1 MGDSIV
7 AGWYWVPV
15 FSDDHRD
22 QCNFWLV
29 GSAEGDN
36 IYVPSREGHGSATTG
51 DFLAEQ
57 WHTTATENYDPDV
70 VLLML
75 GTNDYSDPDAT
86 AAGTAAQL
94 KQIVDEIHAVN
105 ADVEIFVAIIPR
117 TNKEMAD
124 YDAALQ
130 TMPDVTYVDQFS
142 GFDPETMTD
151 DGVHPNDI
159 GSQLIADVYYAA
171 LQSAGYC
178 P

>member
-1 MGDSIV
+1 
-7 AGWYWVPV
+7 
-15 FSDDHRD
+15 
-22 QCNFWLV
+22 
-29 GSAEGDN
+29 
-36 IYVPSREGHGSATTG
+36 
-51 DFLAEQ
+51 
-57 WHTTATENYDPDV
+57 
-70 VLLML
+70 ML